1 VAQGQSLLVNFGYCP
16 PVGHTIEALHYCH
29 GYHRADPG
37 LRIGLALNADSP
49 TELATLCPYIADVY
63 PVALD
68 VFDPRRRGP
77 GSLDRIPAGW
87 DWVVDDDRGHQAP
100 QRAMFPGLAAYR
112 SGRWTPCTAST

>member
-1 VAQGQSLLVNFGYCP
+1 MAQGRSLLVNFVYCP

-49 TELATLCPYIADVY
+49 TELATLCAYIADVY

-68 VFDPRRRGP
+68 VFDPARLGP
-77 GSLDRIPAGW
+77 ASLDRIPAGW
-87 DWVVDDDRGHQAP
+87 DWVVDDDRGTRH
-100 QRAMFPGLAAYR
+100 R
-112 SGRWTPCTAST
+112 SGS